1 MEQTCREQTSASFAV
16 LLLKLGV
23 IEKSQAVSTTQVHLV
38 PKPGVKTLLSPDTDL
53 TKVWRFCL
61 DYRFL
66 NSLTEPL
73 GWPLP
78 NIEQMLRRIGSR
90 KPKFFAVKD
99 LVSGYHCNS
108 MRFELVFSE
117 HRYVYLYK

>member
-1 MEQTCREQTSASFAV
+1 MEFADIFSATVKTQPALLTPMSLKVDTQRWNKAV
-16 LLLKLGV
+16 ENKRPPRLQSAPKQEALRAIIEMLLKLGV

-38 PKPGVKTLLSPDTDL
+38 PKPGVKTVISPDTDL

-73 GWPLP
+73 GMA
-78 NIEQMLRRIGSR
+78 I
-90 KPKFFAVKD
+90 A
-99 LVSGYHCNS
+99 
-108 MRFELVFSE
+108 
-117 HRYVYLYK
+117 